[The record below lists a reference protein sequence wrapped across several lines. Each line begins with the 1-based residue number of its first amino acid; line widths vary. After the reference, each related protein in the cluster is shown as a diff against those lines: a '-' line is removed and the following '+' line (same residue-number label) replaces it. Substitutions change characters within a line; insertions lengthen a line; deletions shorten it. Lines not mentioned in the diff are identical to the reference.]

1 MDEARRAAI
10 LATPLL
16 SLALTQTAKTS
27 LRRLNKTYRAVT
39 VGDWY
44 ALAERDILRT
54 RAIKSRR
61 TYKKIDGECAKL
73 GLLRDYREREN
84 DARFMAE
91 VEAFEK

>member
-44 ALAERDILRT
+44 ALGERDILRT

-61 TYKKIDGECAKL
+61 TYKKIDGECANL
-73 GLLRDYREREN
+73 GLPRDYREREN
-84 DARFMAE
+84 GARFMAE